1 MPTYC
6 QIVVARAAQTQ
17 GVWSL
22 DPAFTI
28 SSGGK
33 SEHASQI
40 SAAIFARAAKD
51 TAAGERKTA
60 ERAVRTEHAFF
71 KSMNPPISQRLDSEV
86 PDTDPLQKRVDE
98 ADDIPPYSEADIERR
113 TELTIVIWKEVNAV
127 RAAQVPPLPAI
138 TVRGTTVAQY
148 ETRYAALLSKRLA
161 RDEKDGVLAGKR
173 SAERREAR
181 RLDVW
186 NKNWHQAWKSE
197 YPAGT
202 ERGDALSQ
210 VDTED
215 GTALPQ
221 PLLIASLT
229 QNGLDVTVVY
239 DQSSGAHATVLELLY
254 KVVGVDEDWQRMPAD
269 KAGGNN
275 IGPFEVGQTITIATD
290 VGNSRDFSEM
300 SEPQNIT
307 LS

>member
-17 GVWSL
+17 GVWNL
-22 DPAFTI
+22 DTAFTI

-40 SAAIFARAAKD
+40 STAIFARAAKD
-51 TAAGERKTA
+51 TADGDLKTA

-71 KSMNPPISQRLDSEV
+71 KTMNTPISQRLDSEV
-86 PDTDPLQKRVDE
+86 PDTDPLQRRVDE
-98 ADDIPPYSEADIERR
+98 ADNIRPTSEANIERR
-113 TELTIVIWKEVNAV
+113 TELTIVIWKEVNAA
-127 RAAQVPPLPAI
+127 RAAQVPAQPAI
-138 TVRGTTVAQY
+138 TVRGTTVGPY
-148 ETRYAALLSKRLA
+148 ETRYNLLLSKRLA
-161 RDEKDGVLAGKR
+161 RDEKDGVLAAKR

-186 NKNWHQAWKSE
+186 NKRWYQAWKSE

-202 ERGDALSQ
+202 EKGDALSQ

-215 GTALPQ
+215 GTLPPQ
-221 PLLIASLT
+221 PLLITSLT
-229 QNGLDVTVVY
+229 QNGLHVAVAY
-239 DQSSGAHATVLELLY
+239 DQASGAHATVLELLY
-254 KVVGVDEDWQRMPAD
+254 KIVGVDEDWQRVTAD
-269 KAGGNN
+269 KAAGNT
-275 IGPFEVGQTITIATD
+275 IGPFETGQTLTIATD